1 MIPSDVVVVGGGPAG
16 IAAAIAA
23 ALQGFSVTV
32 LDSRKP
38 PIDKPCGEG
47 LLPEAVAALRALGV
61 ELNSSVAFP
70 FGGIRFC
77 DENSSATARVTR
89 GQAFGVRRT
98 TLHGLL
104 VERAQRLAVTF
115 AWETRICRVGA
126 DSVQTSAGLIEGK
139 SIAYKSIAYKYLIG
153 ADGQNSTVRSRA
165 GMGATRYRRARFGF
179 RRHYR
184 VAPWTDVVEVHWGR
198 RCQMFVTPT
207 APDEV
212 CVALISNDSHLRIA
226 DALEQFPRVAEKL
239 RGAACVA
246 RESGAITALGRA
258 RRVVRGSAALVG
270 DASCAIDGVAGQG
283 LSLAF
288 QEALALGEALG
299 RGDLSLYERAHR
311 EITKTAVRM
320 TQLLLLMD
328 RSVWIRR
335 KTLKLFAAQP
345 ALYSKMMAVHT
356 GATPADSLRLA
367 DILGL
372 SLRVLAA

>member
-1 MIPSDVVVVGGGPAG
+1 MISSDVVVVGGGPAG
-16 IAAAIAA
+16 VAAAIAA
-23 ALQGFSVTV
+23 AQQGFPVTV

-61 ELNSSVAFP
+61 ELDSSVAFP
-70 FGGIRFC
+70 FCGIRFC
-77 DENSSATARVTR
+77 DEHSSATARVTR

-104 VERAQRLAVTF
+104 VGRARQLGVAF
-115 AWETRICRVGA
+115 AWETRISRLGA
-126 DSVQTSAGLIEGK
+126 DSVQTSAGPGADPGTDMIR
-139 SIAYKSIAYKYLIG
+139 YKWLIG

-165 GMGATRYRRARFGF
+165 GMGAARYRRARFGF

-212 CVALISNDSHLRIA
+212 CIALISNDAHMRIA
-226 DALEQFPRVAEKL
+226 DALEQFPAVAAKL

-246 RESGAITALGRA
+246 REGGAVTALGRA
-258 RRVVRGSAALVG
+258 RRVVRGNVALVG

-299 RGDLSLYERAHR
+299 RGDLSFYERAHR
-311 EITKTAVRM
+311 EITQTAVRM

-328 RSVWIRR
+328 RSAWIRR

-356 GATPADSLRLA
+356 GTAPADSLRLA

>member
-1 MIPSDVVVVGGGPAG
+1 LISSDVVVVGGGPAG

-23 ALQGFSVTV
+23 ALQGLQVTV
-32 LDSRKP
+32 LDSRTP

-47 LLPEAVAALRALGV
+47 LLPEAVAALHTLGV

-70 FGGIRFC
+70 FCGIRFC

-104 VERAQRLAVTF
+104 VERAQQLGVAF
-115 AWETRICRVGA
+115 AWETRIARLNA
-126 DSVQTSAGLIEGK
+126 DSVQTIAGPSADPGTSTIR
-139 SIAYKSIAYKYLIG
+139 YNWLIG
-153 ADGQNSTVRSRA
+153 ADGQNSMVRSRA
-165 GMGATRYRRARFGF
+165 GMGATRYRRSRFGF

-184 VAPWTDVVEVHWGR
+184 VGPWTDVVEVHWGR

-212 CVALISNDSHLRIA
+212 CIALISNDSHMRIA
-226 DALEQFPRVAEKL
+226 DALKQFPEIAEKL

-246 RESGAITALGRA
+246 REGGAITALGRA
-258 RRVVRGSAALVG
+258 RRVVRENVVLVG

-311 EITKTAVRM
+311 EITQPAMRM

-328 RSVWIRR
+328 RSAWIRR
-335 KTLKLFAAQP
+335 KTLRLFASQP

-356 GATPADSLRLA
+356 GAAPADSLCLTDLA
-367 DILGL
+367 SL